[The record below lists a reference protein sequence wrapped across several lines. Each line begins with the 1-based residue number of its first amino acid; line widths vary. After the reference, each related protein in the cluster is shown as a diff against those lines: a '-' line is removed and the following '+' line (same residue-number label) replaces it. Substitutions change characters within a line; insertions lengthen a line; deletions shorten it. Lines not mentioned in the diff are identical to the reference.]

1 MSTELSQLVWIAPV
15 PWDGIPGTDWQMAS
29 AMTRHANVLWVD
41 PPLSVVTPAR
51 LSGENAG
58 GLTPSLSA
66 PAPGITRLSTV
77 ALPGLTRPGVRA
89 TTAPLLR
96 AQIRWAL
103 RRLRVQPSAVV
114 SGYLDDVLGRWGPA
128 VSVLYCT
135 DDHVAGAGLMGLSA
149 PRLRAQERAALRRSD
164 MVAVVSPTLAE
175 HWAALGADPVL
186 IPNGCSDASPAPD
199 GQAAATGLRRPV
211 LGLVGQL
218 SERID
223 LDILLALSDAG
234 FELLIVGPCD
244 PRWAPERFAA
254 LAARPGVRYTGRVPP
269 ADVPGYLAAID
280 IGITPYTSSE
290 FNRASFPL
298 KTLEYL
304 AAGRPV
310 VSSDLPGARWLH
322 DDLAAAD
329 QAPAEIMTLASTPA
343 EFVSAVR
350 RLAAQPGG
358 GLDPVYPGALD
369 PAQPDGGV
377 AAPPGGAWEVAR
389 RDRCQAFARRHSW
402 ARRADALAAAIG
414 LRPAGAAPSPVAGTQ
429 PPGADTHQPPGAD
442 THQPSEA
449 DTHQPPEADTH
460 QPPGARSHQPHQP
473 QAALP
478 REPGP
483 DAQIRA

>member
-1 MSTELSQLVWIAPV
+1 
-15 PWDGIPGTDWQMAS
+15 
-29 AMTRHANVLWVD
+29 
-41 PPLSVVTPAR
+41 
-51 LSGENAG
+51 
-58 GLTPSLSA
+58 
-66 PAPGITRLSTV
+66 
-77 ALPGLTRPGVRA
+77 
-89 TTAPLLR
+89 
-96 AQIRWAL
+96 
-103 RRLRVQPSAVV
+103 
-114 SGYLDDVLGRWGPA
+114 
-128 VSVLYCT
+128 
-135 DDHVAGAGLMGLSA
+135 
-149 PRLRAQERAALRRSD
+149 
-164 MVAVVSPTLAE
+164 
-175 HWAALGADPVL
+175 
-186 IPNGCSDASPAPD
+186 
-199 GQAAATGLRRPV
+199 
-211 LGLVGQL
+211 
-218 SERID
+218 
-223 LDILLALSDAG
+223 
-234 FELLIVGPCD
+234 
-244 PRWAPERFAA
+244 
-254 LAARPGVRYTGRVPP
+254 VRYTGRVPP

-358 GLDPVYPGALD
+358 GVDPALPGALD

-389 RDRCQAFARRHSW
+389 RDRCRAFARRHSW

-414 LRPAGAAPSPVAGTQ
+414 LRPARAAPSPVAGTQ
-429 PPGADTHQPPGAD
+429 PPGADIHQPPGAD
-442 THQPSEA
+442 THQPPQA
-449 DTHQPPEADTH
+449 DTRRPPGADTH

-478 REPGP
+478 GNPPRTPRFGHELHG
-483 DAQIRA
+483 

>member
-1 MSTELSQLVWIAPV
+1 MSSRWTLTTELSQLVWIAPV

-114 SGYLDDVLGRWGPA
+114 SGYLDDVLGRWDPA
-128 VSVLYCT
+128 LSVLYCT

-149 PRLRAQERAALRRSD
+149 SRLHAQERAALRRSD
-164 MVAVVSPTLAE
+164 VVAVVSPTLAE
-175 HWAALGADPVL
+175 HWTALGADPVL
-186 IPNGCSDASPAPD
+186 IPNGCSDTSPVPD
-199 GQAAATGLRRPV
+199 DQAAATGLRRPV

-358 GLDPVYPGALD
+358 AVDPAHPGALD
-369 PAQPDGGV
+369 PAQPGALDPAQPGGGL
-377 AAPPGGAWEVAR
+377 AAPPGAAWEVAR
-389 RDRCQAFARRHSW
+389 RNRCRAFARRHSW

-414 LRPAGAAPSPVAGTQ
+414 LRPAGAPSPMAGSQPTGAETHKPTGDDTPQ
-429 PPGADTHQPPGAD
+429 PPR
-442 THQPSEA
+442 
-449 DTHQPPEADTH
+449 
-460 QPPGARSHQPHQP
+460 ARSHQPHQP
-473 QAALP
+473 HAALP
-478 REPGP
+478 PEPGP